1 VTYPKWFALS
11 TCCAA
16 ATGRMSDDI
25 LEQWV
30 LLSSVG
36 FGGHI
41 RPVVGAGQPV
51 LPGNGV
57 ST

>member
-1 VTYPKWFALS
+1 VTYPMWFALS

-16 ATGRMSDDI
+16 GSGRMSDDI
-25 LEQWV
+25 LGQWV

-41 RPVVGAGQPV
+41 RPVVGAG
-51 LPGNGV
+51 
-57 ST
+57 